1 MGVSTVAAHFLLFI
15 VTVTLVMMI
24 VDTITNY
31 VTEMDTALNQKVE
44 SMNKKIRTDISII
57 TIDYDSVNTYLV
69 VYVEN
74 TGSEIIDQNKT
85 DLYVD
90 GERLNRNLVN
100 KTVEPD
106 TDNINPGMFDPAE
119 ILKMNV
125 TKALS
130 PGSHNIIVSTDN
142 GVKAEETFSV

>member
-31 VTEMDTALNQKVE
+31 VTEMDAALNQKVE
-44 SMNKKIRTDISII
+44 SMNKKIRTDITII

-69 VYVEN
+69 IYVEN

-106 TDNINPGMFDPAE
+106 TDNINPGIFDPTE

-130 PGSHNIIVSTDN
+130 PGSHNLVVSTDN